1 VIGYLRDIGKA
12 DIAGALAKNRS
23 FISKRLMERPE

>member
-1 VIGYLRDIGKA
+1 VIGYLREIGKT

-23 FISKRLMERPE
+23 FIRERLMERPE